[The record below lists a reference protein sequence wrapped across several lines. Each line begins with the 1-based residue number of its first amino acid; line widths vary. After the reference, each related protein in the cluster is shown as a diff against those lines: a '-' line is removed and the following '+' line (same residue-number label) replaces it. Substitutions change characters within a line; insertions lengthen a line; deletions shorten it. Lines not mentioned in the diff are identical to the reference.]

1 MFTPFGWV
9 LPFQRVFGM
18 GHLAAPTGEGGDEGE
33 GATNIITGHFQ
44 QTPPNHFPTPHV
56 EPETGASVLRE
67 KGMVFVRSRFFCN
80 MAFLSTSTHPFVNG
94 KELLG
99 RLGVNA
105 SHAFLDQ

>member
-44 QTPPNHFPTPHV
+44 QTPQIIFQPL
-56 EPETGASVLRE
+56 VLNL
-67 KGMVFVRSRFFCN
+67 K
-80 MAFLSTSTHPFVNG
+80 L
-94 KELLG
+94 EL
-99 RLGVNA
+99 V
-105 SHAFLDQ
+105 S